1 MSNFVS
7 VIMAG
12 GSGQRFWPLSTP
24 EKPKQF
30 LDLEGTG
37 NSLLQATFERLRPL
51 VESDEHM
58 FVVTGERYETLIR
71 EQLPN
76 LPSENILL
84 EPVGRDTAPAIALTA
99 LHLKERFGNVIMGL
113 FTSDHRVGKVEA
125 FQQTVREA
133 KALTKET
140 NGLTTIGIKPSYP
153 STGFGYIQAGEEV
166 GSDTYKVAR
175 FVEKPNEDIAKQ
187 YLAEG
192 GYYWNNGIF
201 LWQVD
206 TILEEFTKY
215 TPKMIGQL
223 QDAIKEG
230 KIAEIFPTL
239 EKISID
245 YAVLEKTDKA
255 YVVPAD
261 YDWDDLG
268 DWVALERLNR
278 DTTPTPSG
286 PNTVVGKNI
295 DLDASGNI
303 IFTTHDDDAIVTLGV
318 KNLVVVK
325 RGHTVL
331 IVDKSRTQDIKKLLK
346 DERLENV
353 VFEK

>member
-1 MSNFVS
+1 MSNFIS

-37 NSLLQATFERLRPL
+37 SSLLQATFERLRPL
-51 VESDEHM
+51 VEKDEHI
-58 FVVTGERYETLIR
+58 FVVTGERYNDLIC

-76 LPSENILL
+76 LPCENIIL
-84 EPVGRDTAPAIALTA
+84 EPVGRDTAPAVALTA
-99 LHLKERFGNVIMGL
+99 LHLKERFGNALMGL

-133 KALTKET
+133 IDLTNKT
-140 NGLTTIGIKPSYP
+140 NGLTTIGIKPNYP
-153 STGFGYIQAGEEV
+153 STGFGYIQAGEQV
-166 GSDTYKVAR
+166 GSEAYKVAR
-175 FVEKPNEDIAKQ
+175 FVEKPSEAIAEQ
-187 YLAEG
+187 YLADG

-201 LWQVD
+201 LWHVA
-206 TILEEFTKY
+206 TILDEFAKY
-215 TPKMIGQL
+215 TPNMISQL
-223 QDAIKEG
+223 QNAFTEG
-230 KIAEIFPTL
+230 KIAEVFPKV

-268 DWVALERLNR
+268 DWVALERLQK
-278 DTTPTPSG
+278 DDALSG
-286 PNTVVGKNI
+286 PNTVVGKHI
-295 DLDASGNI
+295 DLDAFGNI
-303 IFTTHDDDAIVTLGV
+303 IFTTHDDDVIVTLGV

-331 IVDKSRTQDIKKLLK
+331 LVDKSRTQDIKKLLK